1 MQYQLS
7 SRKHANYTGLSLL
20 FIKVV
25 PEVPLIGFVALPICP
40 KCLESS

>member
-7 SRKHANYTGLSLL
+7 SRKHVNYTGLSLL

-25 PEVPLIGFVALPICP
+25 SKVLLIGFVMLPICP
-40 KCLESS
+40 ECLESN